1 VQYFLDNLMDQK
13 PDQAAT
19 FSAIGEVSV
28 HVIFSRLVLSQLSG
42 P

>member
-1 VQYFLDNLMDQK
+1 MDQK